1 MYQVVKRDGRRV
13 DFDLSSIASA
23 IQKAFDATEMPYDKD
38 IIRMLTGYCAD
49 WSLRQLIEGDLAVL
63 PERFSALTSISPRL
77 CVQIISTITR

>member
-13 DFDLSSIASA
+13 DFDLSSIASV
-23 IQKAFDATEMPYDKD
+23 IQEAFDATM
-38 IIRMLTGYCAD
+38 
-49 WSLRQLIEGDLAVL
+49 RQLIEGDLAVL